1 MSNLKYV
8 ISACLCGEATRYDGK
23 VKPADPALC
32 ALVGRGEA
40 VLVCPECMGGLPTP
54 RPPAEICGER
64 VVNTEGVDVTAQ
76 YRRGA
81 ELTLEICRKHG
92 ITNAILKQNSP
103 SCGSCAVYDGTFSR
117 TLVAGRG
124 ITAALLEEHGIAVYD
139 ETNWQEKEG
148 ASG

>member
-1 MSNLKYV
+1 MSTPRYV
-8 ISACLCGEATRYDGK
+8 ISACLCGKATRYDGRA
-23 VKPADPALC
+23 KPADPALC
-32 ALVGRGEA
+32 ALVERGEA
-40 VLVCPECMGGLPTP
+40 VLVCPECMGGLSTP

-81 ELTLEICRKHG
+81 EQTLEICRRYG
-92 ITNAILKQNSP
+92 IKTAILKQNSP

-124 ITAALLEEHGIAVYD
+124 ITAALLAENGITVYD
-139 ETNWQEKEG
+139 ETNWQEKDS

>member
-1 MSNLKYV
+1 MSNPKYV
-8 ISACLCGEATRYDGK
+8 ISACLCGEATRYDGRA
-23 VKPADPALC
+23 KPADSALC
-32 ALVGRGEA
+32 ALVERGEA

-64 VVNTEGVDVTAQ
+64 VINTDGVDVTAQ

-81 ELTLEICRKHG
+81 EQTLEICRQYG
-92 ITNAILKQNSP
+92 IKTAILKQNSP

-117 TLVAGRG
+117 TLVAGHG
-124 ITAALLEEHGIAVYD
+124 ITAALLEENGITVYD
-139 ETNWQEKEG
+139 ETNWQEKEN

>member
-1 MSNLKYV
+1 MSNPKYV
-8 ISACLCGEATRYDGK
+8 ISACLCGEATRYDGRA
-23 VKPADPALC
+23 KPADSALC
-32 ALVGRGEA
+32 SLVERGEA

-64 VVNTEGVDVTAQ
+64 VINTDGVDVTAQ

-81 ELTLEICRKHG
+81 EQTLEICRQYG
-92 ITNAILKQNSP
+92 IKTAILKQNSP

-124 ITAALLEEHGIAVYD
+124 ITAALLEENGITVYD
-139 ETNWQEKEG
+139 ETNWQEKEN

>member
-1 MSNLKYV
+1 MSTPRYV
-8 ISACLCGEATRYDGK
+8 ISACLCGKATRYDGRS
-23 VKPADPALC
+23 KPADPALC
-32 ALVGRGEA
+32 ALVERGEA

-64 VVNTEGVDVTAQ
+64 VVNTEGVDVTTQ

-81 ELTLEICRKHG
+81 EQTLEICRRYG
-92 ITNAILKQNSP
+92 IKTAILKQNSP

-124 ITAALLEEHGIAVYD
+124 ITAALLEENGITVYD
-139 ETNWQEKEG
+139 ETNWQEKDG

>member
-1 MSNLKYV
+1 MSSPRYV
-8 ISACLCGEATRYDGK
+8 ISACLCGEATRYDGR
-23 VKPADPALC
+23 VKPADPQLC
-32 ALVGRGEA
+32 ALVERGEA

-64 VVNTEGVDVTAQ
+64 VINTEGVDVTAQ
-76 YRRGA
+76 YHRGA
-81 ELTLEICRKHG
+81 ELTLEICREHG
-92 ITNAILKQNSP
+92 IAKAILKQNSP

-117 TLVAGRG
+117 TLVSGRG
-124 ITAALLEEHGIAVYD
+124 ITAALLEEHGITVYD